1 MTGEDTTRSPPPSPP
16 AVFSMPSSSS
26 ESTQSSDSEVS
37 AWDPQVLRAHA
48 ECLES
53 EELAAL
59 SVNRTLLPIL
69 DNLLLQV
76 YTMLRP
82 KPLDYEQRT
91 TLVHVFNNIANQIF
105 GNNNGFPV
113 VEAFGSFTMDLFTP
127 RSDLD
132 LSVNFT
138 ANTDDQYARKK
149 KISAI
154 RKFAKVLYSH
164 QRNGIFCGV
173 LPVVT
178 ARVPIVNVIDRGTG
192 IECDI
197 TVENKDGMTR
207 SMIFKFISSLDPRF
221 QILSYLVKF
230 WAKIH
235 DVNSPRE
242 RTLSSMS
249 IVSLVAFHLQT
260 RDPPILPPLSA
271 LLKDGSD
278 FESVERNTLAFKGFG
293 RTNKETVAELFVS
306 LISKLLS
313 AESLWE
319 HGLCASNFEASWISK
334 TWKKGIGNLNVEDFL
349 DRSQNF
355 ARSVGKKEMQKI
367 CRCLRD
373 CALNLLD
380 FMRGKLDTSKLKTL
394 LFGCLKPDEL
404 VSKPRLKRGKRK
416 RKPQTSPDGRYGLG
430 KGKHAVHLVGSDQ
443 HANSTT
449 AEAPQVVHRHPTEAK
464 ASTQCAHKP
473 TPPFVI
479 IPSGFGYSLSLQL
492 PVAPQLSRGLLG
504 RPPPV
509 NLVHLNNGAQLPQ
522 QGLLLSLPSQ
532 QAAGSNSGVTYA
544 GAQQLQRNEN

>member
-26 ESTQSSDSEVS
+26 ESTHVT
-37 AWDPQVLRAHA
+37 RA
-48 ECLES
+48 CRMS
-53 EELAAL
+53 RVGGVG
-59 SVNRTLLPIL
+59 SP
-69 DNLLLQV
+69 V

-105 GNNNGFPV
+105 G
-113 VEAFGSFTMDLFTP
+113 
-127 RSDLD
+127 
-132 LSVNFT
+132 
-138 ANTDDQYARKK
+138 
-149 KISAI
+149 
-154 RKFAKVLYSH
+154 
-164 QRNGIFCGV
+164 NGIFCGV

-249 IVSLVAFHLQT
+249 IVSLVAFHLQQ
-260 RDPPILPPLSA
+260 LSHSELMMRFLA
-271 LLKDGSD
+271 DGSD

-416 RKPQTSPDGRYGLG
+416 RKPQTSPDSRYGLG